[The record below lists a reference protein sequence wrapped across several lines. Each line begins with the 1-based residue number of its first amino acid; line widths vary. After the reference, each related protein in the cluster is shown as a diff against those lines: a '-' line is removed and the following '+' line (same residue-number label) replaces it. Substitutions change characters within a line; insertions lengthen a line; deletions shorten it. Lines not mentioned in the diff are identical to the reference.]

1 MNLKI
6 IVNRDNSERIKTANI
21 INENLKAI
29 GINSTI
35 NQLSDKDMENALNS
49 KIMI

>member
-1 MNLKI
+1 MK
-6 IVNRDNSERIKTANI
+6 
-21 INENLKAI
+21 NLKAI
-29 GINSTI
+29 GINSTV